1 MKIKLNTPPG
11 IPQNVKLSDFELF
24 SLNVF
29 VLILLK
35 KVCNIHT

>member
-24 SLNVF
+24 SLNVKCLCSN
-29 VLILLK
+29 LI
-35 KVCNIHT
+35 